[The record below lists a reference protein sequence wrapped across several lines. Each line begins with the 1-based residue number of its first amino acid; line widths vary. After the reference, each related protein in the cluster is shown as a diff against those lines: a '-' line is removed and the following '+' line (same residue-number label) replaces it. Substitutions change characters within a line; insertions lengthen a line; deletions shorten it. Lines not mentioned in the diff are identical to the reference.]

1 MQAPSYTHLKF
12 IALFLVFTFSAHTTD
27 IYTNSCTALFRC
39 QTNCL
44 VYLAIFLLI
53 KQQHIF
59 WLVAKL
65 KKKTRNF
72 FCFFFLLLISMHM
85 ISISRYHNGNNVGMC
100 NISSHTLRKFS
111 PQLVVE
117 WIPPSSSNWPPYHI
131 NILASLLLL
140 QLLSKCKWGNYL
152 VFIHI

>member
-1 MQAPSYTHLKF
+1 MIGSMTFGVKKINFDFVLWDNHASPLLHTFKIYCT
-12 IALFLVFTFSAHTTD
+12 IFTFSAHTTD

-85 ISISRYHNGNNVGMC
+85 ISISRYHNGNNVG
-100 NISSHTLRKFS
+100 ISSHTLRKFS

-117 WIPPSSSNWPPYHI
+117 WIPPSSSNWPPLPY
-131 NILASLLLL
+131 
-140 QLLSKCKWGNYL
+140 
-152 VFIHI
+152 

>member
-1 MQAPSYTHLKF
+1 MIGSMTFGVKKINFDFVLWDNHAASSLLHTFKIHCT
-12 IALFLVFTFSAHTTD
+12 IFTFSAHTTD

-53 KQQHIF
+53 KQHIF

-72 FCFFFLLLISMHM
+72 SCFFLLLISIHM
-85 ISISRYHNGNNVGMC
+85 ISISRYHNGNNEGMC

-117 WIPPSSSNWPPYHI
+117 WIPPSSSNWPPLPY
-131 NILASLLLL
+131 
-140 QLLSKCKWGNYL
+140 
-152 VFIHI
+152 